1 MNAFVTLLVREWREH
16 RSAFLWSP
24 LVVLTLVVLAGV
36 FATSLAERFVVNYS
50 SQERVELGEKLGRDA
65 TDVNGPQAVIA
76 ESFDV
81 AGSTDAELR
90 YKLARFLNAI
100 AELFYWVLGV
110 VTFFAL
116 IGCLYDERKDR
127 SVLFYK
133 SMPVQDWRSVAS
145 KFVFIAWVA
154 PAVTIAAVL
163 LAQLFALAVS
173 SMHVEEGMAGRLW
186 AHSGML
192 TKPVAL
198 VAGYLL
204 QGLWALPIY
213 AWVMLVSV
221 WARRGPILWCI
232 GVPVVAATLERIL
245 FQTDLLSSA
254 IWRHLQLA
262 ALPRGGRGMNA
273 QLELLGG
280 ADFWLGVLV
289 GLVLL
294 AVAVWF
300 RQRNNE
306 I

>member
-1 MNAFVTLLVREWREH
+1 
-16 RSAFLWSP
+16 
-24 LVVLTLVVLAGV
+24 
-36 FATSLAERFVVNYS
+36 
-50 SQERVELGEKLGRDA
+50 
-65 TDVNGPQAVIA
+65 
-76 ESFDV
+76 
-81 AGSTDAELR
+81 
-90 YKLARFLNAI
+90 
-100 AELFYWVLGV
+100 
-110 VTFFAL
+110 
-116 IGCLYDERKDR
+116 
-127 SVLFYK
+127 
-133 SMPVQDWRSVAS
+133 
-145 KFVFIAWVA
+145 
-154 PAVTIAAVL
+154 
-163 LAQLFALAVS
+163 
-173 SMHVEEGMAGRLW
+173 
-186 AHSGML
+186 
-192 TKPVAL
+192 

-273 QLELLGG
+273 QLELLGR